1 VTRLLRFLAGSVL
14 ATLTS
19 AAVFPLVYRW
29 AHAGPR
35 IATFAAFA
43 AGAAVSF
50 VVNRFWTWS
59 RRERDGLGRDLFG
72 FFAVAGSVAVLAA
85 IVTSITDFY
94 ADRAGISDNLRT
106 AMVETAYLG
115 TYGVMFLIK
124 FLLLDRL
131 VFRTRDR

>member
-1 VTRLLRFLAGSVL
+1 MVKLLRFVAGSLL

-19 AAVFPLVYRW
+19 AVVFPLVYRG

-50 VVNRFWTWS
+50 AVNRFWTWS
-59 RRERDGLGRDLFG
+59 RRERTGLGRDLFG
-72 FFAVAGSVAVLAA
+72 FLAVAGSIAVLASV
-85 IVTSITDFY
+85 VTSITDSY
-94 ADRAGISDNLRT
+94 ANRAGVDSNLRT
-106 AMVETAYLG
+106 AVVESAYLG
-115 TYGVMFLIK
+115 TYAVMFLIK

>member
-1 VTRLLRFLAGSVL
+1 MMKLLRFVAGSVL

-19 AAVFPLVYRW
+19 AVVFPLVYRA
-29 AHAGPR
+29 AHAGPP

-50 VVNRFWTWS
+50 AVNRFWTWN
-59 RRERDGLGRDLFG
+59 RRQRAGMGRDLFG
-72 FFAVAGSVAVLAA
+72 FLAVAGSVAILAA
-85 IVTSITDFY
+85 VATSITDFY
-94 ADRAGISDNLRT
+94 ANRAGVDSNHRT
-106 AMVETAYLG
+106 VLVETAYLG
-115 TYGVMFLIK
+115 TYAVMFLVK

>member
-1 VTRLLRFLAGSVL
+1 MIRLLLSLAGSVL
-14 ATLTS
+14 ATLIS

-59 RRERDGLGRDLFG
+59 RRQRAGLSRDLFG
-72 FFAVAGSVAVLAA
+72 FLAVAGSVAILAA

-94 ADRAGISDNLRT
+94 ADRAGVSDNLRT
-106 AMVETAYLG
+106 ALVETAYLG

>member
-1 VTRLLRFLAGSVL
+1 MIKLLRFLAGSLL

-19 AAVFPLVYRW
+19 AVVFPLVYRW
-29 AHAGPR
+29 ADAGPR

-59 RRERDGLGRDLFG
+59 RRQRAGLGRDLFG
-72 FFAVAGSVAVLAA
+72 YLAVAGSVAILAA

-94 ADRAGISDNLRT
+94 ADRAGVGGNLRT
-106 AMVETAYLG
+106 ALVESAYLG

-131 VFRTRDR
+131 VFRTGDR

>member
-1 VTRLLRFLAGSVL
+1 MVKLLRFVAGSLL
-14 ATLTS
+14 ATLAS
-19 AAVFPLVYRW
+19 AVVFPLVYRG

-50 VVNRFWTWS
+50 AVNRFWTWS
-59 RRERDGLGRDLFG
+59 RRERAGLGRDLFG
-72 FFAVAGSVAVLAA
+72 FLAVAGSIAILAS
-85 IVTSITDFY
+85 IVTSITDAY
-94 ADRAGISDNLRT
+94 ANRAGVDSNLRT
-106 AMVETAYLG
+106 ALVESAYLG
-115 TYGVMFLIK
+115 TYAVMFLIK